1 MLYIPLLQPLVE
13 WLTNLIVRFA
23 QWLNGIPL
31 PFGLDP
37 IWMFCGILVFGGA
50 IFPLVAG
57 LIVVALREQARSA
70 LLSQMQ
76 NGLGWCREPVYGL
89 KQTNIILYSLN
100 VMDGSNLK
108 NLINA
113 FLLKMVYDGRLKPVI
128 DNSGEPGD
136 VQALAIGAGG
146 KNESLTHPDDQKAE
160 EMLYKMLK
168 AAAGKDRVFQ
178 SKELNDYMKSHKQ
191 EMRTL
196 VLMLRH
202 RMTKAEIKADREN
215 VRRVLGLK
223 KFLEEF
229 TISNERHAYE
239 VQLWK
244 NYLVYAT
251 LFGCGEQVRRDIR
264 QMNPE
269 FASLDA
275 RIGNINFNFEF
286 ADTERDV
293 ENAALDVKFFGIGN
307 LVDWLFYDVFFKKK
321 K

>member
-1 MLYIPLLQPLVE
+1 
-13 WLTNLIVRFA
+13 
-23 QWLNGIPL
+23 
-31 PFGLDP
+31 
-37 IWMFCGILVFGGA
+37 
-50 IFPLVAG
+50 
-57 LIVVALREQARSA
+57 
-70 LLSQMQ
+70 
-76 NGLGWCREPVYGL
+76 
-89 KQTNIILYSLN
+89 
-100 VMDGSNLK
+100 MDGSNLK

-136 VQALAIGAGG
+136 VQALAIGAGD

-168 AAAGKDRVFQ
+168 EAAGKDRVFQ

>member
-1 MLYIPLLQPLVE
+1 
-13 WLTNLIVRFA
+13 
-23 QWLNGIPL
+23 
-31 PFGLDP
+31 
-37 IWMFCGILVFGGA
+37 MFCGILVFGGA
-50 IFPLVAG
+50 LFPIVAG

-136 VQALAIGAGG
+136 VQALAIGAGD

-168 AAAGKDRVFQ
+168 EAAGKDRVFQ

>member
-113 FLLKMVYDGRLKPVI
+113 FLLKMVYDGRRASVAVDWRVDCRSMKGNYDVAARDDERGSKRANASNRDFRRWNI
-128 DNSGEPGD
+128 RIGERLAVARARARNRIGD
-136 VQALAIGAGG
+136 LG
-146 KNESLTHPDDQKAE
+146 E
-160 EMLYKMLK
+160 E
-168 AAAGKDRVFQ
+168 
-178 SKELNDYMKSHKQ
+178 
-191 EMRTL
+191 RTS
-196 VLMLRH
+196 R
-202 RMTKAEIKADREN
+202 
-215 VRRVLGLK
+215 
-223 KFLEEF
+223 
-229 TISNERHAYE
+229 
-239 VQLWK
+239 
-244 NYLVYAT
+244 
-251 LFGCGEQVRRDIR
+251 RRDR
-264 QMNPE
+264 H
-269 FASLDA
+269 
-275 RIGNINFNFEF
+275 
-286 ADTERDV
+286 
-293 ENAALDVKFFGIGN
+293 ENRRRLSV
-307 LVDWLFYDVFFKKK
+307 
-321 K
+321 